1 MRETI
6 LELFRKNPDLT
17 FSITQIAKRLD
28 IPGNR
33 KGELGGI
40 LSDLAEENL
49 IECGKKNLYS
59 LPAPAKEEKPETK
72 TAGSHKPETT
82 KPGPKNAESK
92 TSEPPVGKDAPSSTS
107 GSDDS
112 IPSAPLPKG
121 ALRGSI
127 KFLPN
132 GHAFFYPII
141 GDPDNE
147 ASGIDFSV
155 HSRMFI
161 PRDKTETALD
171 GDSVTILPS
180 APSTRQRPSGNGPE
194 DQEIL
199 GKVIEITSRRS
210 GRIVGVF
217 RKKNKFSWVETD
229 DKALDGRINITGD
242 TTAEPGQTVVVDLES
257 WANSSSD
264 PIGRVIEVLGWP
276 GDAGVD
282 ILSTIARFGL
292 RTSFPE
298 DVLREARAVPEQ
310 PSEEEIAR
318 RKDHRNKLVVTID
331 PADAK
336 DHDDAIYIAKTK
348 SGGWLLEVHIADVS
362 HYIKPGSP
370 MDKEAIERGNS
381 TYLVDRVLPMLPTE
395 LSNGI
400 CSLKPNVDRL
410 TKCAVIEICKDGHVV
425 NTKFIDAVIHS
436 RAKLSYEQAQ
446 EILEGKAAPKG
457 SDKALAGSVREAWKM
472 ASLLRKN
479 RFANGALD
487 LEMSE
492 IKIKLDENGRACD
505 AHEVVYN
512 ESHQLVEECMLIAN
526 QSVAKILRERAK
538 PSIFRIH
545 DDPDPS
551 RLEDYAETAK
561 QHGYQPGDLSNRAH
575 IQALLDA
582 AKGSAEEHTIKLG
595 LLKSL
600 KRAAYAADPVGHY
613 GLAKTDYTHF
623 TSPIRRYADLIVH
636 RSLQPFL
643 QNKPKTPDRTPSQAD
658 LRDIARHIS
667 DTERNSSEAESET
680 KQIKLLEYLELIAST
695 DQSKDHGEET
705 KFDGV
710 ITDVR
715 AMGLMVEIPEMNVRG
730 VVKRED
736 LPRNSKW
743 RFEAHNM
750 AWTSFDGKRLALGMK
765 LPLSIVS
772 IDKVKRFVDFAVA
785 GPPTTEG
792 VKLSGKGG
800 SPAAMRKH
808 KGDRSKKPTPKPAA
822 NSGPQKK
829 RHRPSKRRRP
839 S

>member
-1 MRETI
+1 MREQI
-6 LELFRKNPDLT
+6 LDLLRQNPEQT
-17 FSITQIAKRLD
+17 FSKPQISKQLD

-33 KGELGGI
+33 QGELGGV
-40 LSDLAEENL
+40 LSDLEEEKL
-49 IECGKKNLYS
+49 IVCGSKKLYS
-59 LPAPAKEEKPETK
+59 LPKPKEEKKPHAAKEPKASAAKVATK
-72 TAGSHKPETT
+72 GSLT
-82 KPGPKNAESK
+82 
-92 TSEPPVGKDAPSSTS
+92 
-107 GSDDS
+107 
-112 IPSAPLPKG
+112 
-121 ALRGSI
+121 GSI

-141 GDPDNE
+141 GEEGNA
-147 ASGIDFSV
+147 ASGIDFTV
-155 HSRMFI
+155 HSRIFI

-171 GDSVTILPS
+171 GDSVRIQPSGLTSKPRQTGS
-180 APSTRQRPSGNGPE
+180 APD
-194 DQEIL
+194 DQEMR
-199 GKVIEITSRRS
+199 GAVIEILSRRS

-217 RKKNKFSWVETD
+217 RTKNKFSWVETD

-257 WANSSSD
+257 WANAKTE

-282 ILSTIARFGL
+282 ILSTIARYGL

-310 PSEEEIAR
+310 PDEAEISR
-318 RKDHRNKLVVTID
+318 RRDHRSKLVITID

-336 DHDDAIYIAKTK
+336 DHDDAIFIAKTK
-348 SGGWLLEVHIADVS
+348 AGGWLLEVHIADVS

-370 MDKEAIERGNS
+370 MDKEAVERGNS
-381 TYLVDRVLPMLPTE
+381 TYLVDRVLPMLPVE

-400 CSLKPNVDRL
+400 CSLKPDVDRL
-410 TKCAVIEICKDGHVV
+410 TKCAIIEISKDGHIL
-425 NTKFIDAVIHS
+425 NAKFVDAVIHS

-446 EILEGKAAPKG
+446 AILDGKGAPEG
-457 SDKALAGSVREAWKM
+457 SDKTLVGSVKEAWKM

-487 LEMSE
+487 LEMTE
-492 IKIKLDENGRACD
+492 IKIKLDENGRACE
-505 AHEVVYN
+505 AHQVVHT

-526 QSVAKILRERAK
+526 QSVAKVLRERSK

-545 DDPDPS
+545 EDPDPS
-551 RLEDYAETAK
+551 RLQDYTETAK
-561 QHGYQPGDLSNRAH
+561 QYGYTPGDLTNRSH

-582 AKGSAEEHTIKLG
+582 SKGTAEEHQIKLG

-600 KRAAYAADPVGHY
+600 KRAAYAADPIGHY

-643 QNKPKTPDRTPSQAD
+643 ENPPKHPDRTPSQAD

-667 DTERNSSEAESET
+667 ETERTSSEAESET

-695 DQSKDHGEET
+695 DQSKNEGEGT
-705 KFDGV
+705 TFDGV

-736 LPRNSKW
+736 LPRSSNW
-743 RFEAHNM
+743 RYEQHNM
-750 AWTSFDGKRLALGMK
+750 AWTSFDGRRLALGMK
-765 LPLSIVS
+765 LPLRIVA
-772 IDKVKRFVDFAVA
+772 IDKIKRFVDFAVA
-785 GPPTTEG
+785 GAPTTEG
-792 VKLSGKGG
+792 VKMSGKASAPRGG
-800 SPAAMRKH
+800 AKH
-808 KGDRSKKPTPKPAA
+808 AGKKPTPKAA
-822 NSGPQKK
+822 ASSGPQKK
-829 RHRPSKRRRP
+829 RSGTAKRSSRKRR
-839 S
+839 

>member
-1 MRETI
+1 MREQI
-6 LELFRKNPDLT
+6 LELLRSNPGT
-17 FSITQIAKRLD
+17 PFSKTQLAKKLD
-28 IPGNR
+28 IPGTR

-40 LSDLAEENL
+40 LSDLAEAKIIL
-49 IECGKKNLYS
+49 TSGKSLYS
-59 LPAPAKEEKPETK
+59 IPSEKSILPKPETK
-72 TAGSHKPETT
+72 SAGKAKP
-82 KPGPKNAESK
+82 
-92 TSEPPVGKDAPSSTS
+92 TSQNT
-107 GSDDS
+107 
-112 IPSAPLPKG
+112 PKG
-121 ALRGSI
+121 SLTGSI

-141 GDPDNE
+141 GDTANAE
-147 ASGIDFSV
+147 SGIDFPI
-155 HSRMFI
+155 HSRIFI
-161 PRDKTETALD
+161 PREGTLTSLD
-171 GDSVTILPS
+171 GDSVRIATQ
-180 APSTRQRPSGNGPE
+180 APSSKPRQRGPVPD
-194 DQEIL
+194 DQEMR
-199 GKVIEITSRRS
+199 GKVIEIISRRS

-217 RKKNKFSWVETD
+217 RKAKNFSYVETD
-229 DKALDGRINITGD
+229 DKALEGRINIIGD

-257 WANSSSD
+257 WENPSSD
-264 PIGRVIEVLGWP
+264 PTGRVIEVLGWP

-310 PSEEEIAR
+310 PAEDEIAR
-318 RKDHRNKLVVTID
+318 RRDHRDKLVITID
-331 PADAK
+331 PGDAK

-348 SGGWLLEVHIADVS
+348 AGGWLLEVHIADVS

-400 CSLKPNVDRL
+400 CSLKPDVDRL
-410 TKCAVIEICKDGHVV
+410 TKCAVIEISASGHVI
-425 NTKFIDAVIHS
+425 NTRFIDAVIHS

-446 EILEGKAAPKG
+446 AILDGKPAPTGADPTLIG
-457 SDKALAGSVREAWKM
+457 SIKEAWKM

-492 IKIKLDENGRACD
+492 IKIKLDENGRAME
-505 AHEVVYN
+505 AHPVIHT

-526 QSVAKILRERAK
+526 QAVAKILRERSK

-545 DDPDPS
+545 EDPDPS
-551 RLEDYAETAK
+551 RLDDYSEIAK
-561 QHGYQPGDLSNRAH
+561 QYGYQPGDLNNRVH
-575 IQALLDA
+575 IQQLLDA
-582 AKGSAEEHTIKLG
+582 SKGTAEEHQIKLG

-600 KRAAYAADPVGHY
+600 KRAAYAADPLGHY

-643 QNKPKTPDRTPSQAD
+643 ENPPKNPDRTPSQAD

-667 DTERNSSEAESET
+667 DTERTSAEAESET
-680 KQIKLLEYLELIAST
+680 KQIKLLEYLELLALS
-695 DQSKDHGEET
+695 DQSKNHGEET
-705 KFDGV
+705 TFNGV

-715 AMGLMVEIPEMNVRG
+715 PMGLMVEIPDMGVRG
-730 VVKRED
+730 VVKREE
-736 LPRNSKW
+736 LPRGTNW
-743 RFEAHNM
+743 RFEEHNK
-750 AWTSFDGKRLALGMK
+750 AWTSFDGRRLAMGMK
-765 LPLSIVS
+765 LPLSIVA

-785 GPPTTEG
+785 GPPTTDG
-792 VKLSGKGG
+792 VKLSGK
-800 SPAAMRKH
+800 SPAPRGSVKSNVR
-808 KGDRSKKPTPKPAA
+808 GGKKPTPKPAA
-822 NSGPQKK
+822 KSGPQKQRGSSTK
-829 RHRPSKRRRP
+829 KSARRRR
-839 S
+839 

>member
-1 MRETI
+1 MREKI
-6 LELFRKNPDLT
+6 LELLQENSDQT
-17 FSITQIAKRLD
+17 FSKTQIAKRLD

-40 LSDLAEENL
+40 LSDMTSENL
-49 IECGKKNLYS
+49 IVCGKKRLYS
-59 LPAPAKEEKPETK
+59 AFVPEVAKKEEK
-72 TAGSHKPETT
+72 
-82 KPGPKNAESK
+82 KNAGESSRK
-92 TSEPPVGKDAPSSTS
+92 KST
-107 GSDDS
+107 
-112 IPSAPLPKG
+112 PASAPKG
-121 ALRGSI
+121 SLTGSI

-147 ASGIDFSV
+147 ASKIDFTV
-155 HSRMFI
+155 HSRIFI

-171 GDSVTILPS
+171 GDSVRIKPS
-180 APSTRQRPSGNGPE
+180 APTAKPRQRGSAPE
-194 DQEIL
+194 EKEIR
-199 GKVIEITSRRS
+199 GRVIEILSRRS

-257 WANSSSD
+257 WLNPSSD

-282 ILSTIARFGL
+282 ILSTIARHGL

-298 DVLREARAVPEQ
+298 DVLQEARAVPEL
-310 PSEEEIAR
+310 PSEKEIAR
-318 RKDHRNKLVVTID
+318 RRDHREKLVITID

-336 DHDDAIYIAKTK
+336 DHDDAIFIAKTK

-370 MDKEAIERGNS
+370 MDKEAVERGNS

-400 CSLKPNVDRL
+400 CSLKPDVDRL
-410 TKCAVIEICKDGHVV
+410 TKCAIMEISKDGHVA
-425 NTKFIDAVIHS
+425 NTKFVDAVIHS

-446 EILEGKAAPKG
+446 AILDGKPAPKG
-457 SDKALAGSVREAWKM
+457 SDPTLASTVKEAWRM

-479 RFANGALD
+479 RFKNGALD

-492 IKIKLDENGRACD
+492 IKIKLDENGRACE
-505 AHEVVYN
+505 AHQVVHT

-526 QSVAKILRERAK
+526 QAVAKILRERSK

-545 DDPDPS
+545 EDPDPS

-561 QHGYQPGDLSNRAH
+561 QHGYQPGDLTNRSH
-575 IQALLDA
+575 IQALLDS
-582 AKGSAEEHTIKLG
+582 AKGTAEEHTIKLG

-600 KRAAYAADPVGHY
+600 KRAAYAADPIGHY

-636 RSLQPFL
+636 RSLQPYL
-643 QNKPKTPDRTPSQAD
+643 KNPPEKTDRTPSQAE
-658 LRDIARHIS
+658 LREIAQHIS
-667 DTERNSSEAESET
+667 DTERNSSDAESET

-695 DQSKDHGEET
+695 DQSKNSGEET
-705 KFDGV
+705 TFDGV

-715 AMGLMVEIPEMNVRG
+715 PMGLMVEIPDMNVRG

-736 LPRNSKW
+736 LPSSSRW
-743 RFEAHNM
+743 RFESHNM

-765 LPLSIVS
+765 LPLRIVA

-785 GPPTTEG
+785 GAPTTEG
-792 VKLSGKGG
+792 VKSTRKSGSSSFPKKNKSSG
-800 SPAAMRKH
+800 
-808 KGDRSKKPTPKPAA
+808 SKKPVPRTAA
-822 NSGPQKK
+822 TAGPPKK
-829 RHRPSKRRRP
+829 RHRPSKRQGSKRRP
-839 S
+839 R

>member
-1 MRETI
+1 MREQI
-6 LELFRKNPDLT
+6 LDLLRQNPEQT
-17 FSITQIAKRLD
+17 FSKTQLAKQLD

-33 KGELGGI
+33 KGELGGV

-49 IECGKKNLYS
+49 IVCGSKGLYS
-59 LPAPAKEEKPETK
+59 LPKPKVEKKPAAAKE
-72 TAGSHKPETT
+72 
-82 KPGPKNAESK
+82 PKA
-92 TSEPPVGKDAPSSTS
+92 A
-107 GSDDS
+107 
-112 IPSAPLPKG
+112 SANPTPKG
-121 ALRGSI
+121 SLTGSI

-141 GDPDNE
+141 GEEENA
-147 ASGIDFSV
+147 ASGIDFTV
-155 HSRMFI
+155 HSRIFI
-161 PRDKTETALD
+161 PRDKTATALD
-171 GDSVTILPS
+171 GDSVRIAPS
-180 APSTRQRPSGNGPE
+180 APSSKPRQSGPAPD
-194 DQEIL
+194 DQEMR
-199 GKVIEITSRRS
+199 GAVIEILSRRS

-217 RKKNKFSWVETD
+217 RTKNKFSWVETD

-257 WANSSSD
+257 WANSKTE

-282 ILSTIARFGL
+282 ILSTIARYGL

-310 PSEEEIAR
+310 PDEAEIAR
-318 RKDHRNKLVVTID
+318 RRDHRNKLVITID

-336 DHDDAIYIAKTK
+336 DHDDAIFIAKTK
-348 SGGWLLEVHIADVS
+348 AGGWLLEVHIADVS

-370 MDKEAIERGNS
+370 MDKEAVERGNS
-381 TYLVDRVLPMLPTE
+381 TYLVDRVLPMLPVE

-400 CSLKPNVDRL
+400 CSLKPDVDRL
-410 TKCAVIEICKDGHVV
+410 TKCAIIEISGDGHIL
-425 NTKFIDAVIHS
+425 NAKFVDAVIHS

-446 EILEGKAAPKG
+446 AILDGKGAPEG
-457 SDKALAGSVREAWKM
+457 SDKTLVGSVKEAWKM
-472 ASLLRKN
+472 ASLLRRN

-487 LEMSE
+487 LEMTE
-492 IKIKLDENGRACD
+492 IKIKLDENGRACE
-505 AHEVVYN
+505 AHQVVHT

-526 QSVAKILRERAK
+526 QSVAKILRERSK

-545 DDPDPS
+545 EDPDPS
-551 RLEDYAETAK
+551 RLQDYTETAK
-561 QHGYQPGDLSNRAH
+561 QYGYTPGDLTNRSH
-575 IQALLDA
+575 IQALLNA
-582 AKGSAEEHTIKLG
+582 SKGTAEEHQIKLG

-600 KRAAYAADPVGHY
+600 KRAAYAAEPIGHY

-643 QNKPKTPDRTPSQAD
+643 ENPPKHPDRTPSQAD

-667 DTERNSSEAESET
+667 DTERTSSEAESET

-695 DQSKDHGEET
+695 DQSKNEGEET
-705 KFDGV
+705 TFNGV

-736 LPRNSKW
+736 LPRSSNW
-743 RFEAHNM
+743 RFEQHNM

-765 LPLSIVS
+765 LPLRIVA

-792 VKLSGKGG
+792 VKMSGKAPAPRGG
-800 SPAAMRKH
+800 AKH
-808 KGDRSKKPTPKPAA
+808 AGKKPTPKPAA
-822 NSGPQKK
+822 KSGPQKK
-829 RHRPSKRRRP
+829 RSGAAKRSSRKRR
-839 S
+839 

>member
-1 MRETI
+1 MREQI
-6 LELFRKNPDLT
+6 LDLLRQNPDQT
-17 FSITQIAKRLD
+17 FSKTQLAKQLD

-33 KGELGGI
+33 KGELGGV
-40 LSDLAEENL
+40 LSDLAEEKL
-49 IECGKKNLYS
+49 IVCGAKNLYS
-59 LPAPAKEEKPETK
+59 LPKPKEEKKPAATAKTK
-72 TAGSHKPETT
+72 TAPSKP
-82 KPGPKNAESK
+82 A
-92 TSEPPVGKDAPSSTS
+92 
-107 GSDDS
+107 
-112 IPSAPLPKG
+112 PKG
-121 ALRGSI
+121 SLTGSI

-141 GDPDNE
+141 GDSENE
-147 ASGIDFSV
+147 ESGIDFTV
-155 HSRMFI
+155 HSRIFI

-171 GDSVTILPS
+171 GDSVRIIAS
-180 APSTRQRPSGNGPE
+180 APSSRPRQSGSATDE
-194 DQEIL
+194 QEIR
-199 GKVIEITSRRS
+199 GKVVEILSRRS

-229 DKALDGRINITGD
+229 DKALEGRINITGD

-257 WANSSSD
+257 WESTKTD

-282 ILSTIARFGL
+282 ILSTIARYGL

-310 PSEEEIAR
+310 PDEAEITR
-318 RKDHRNKLVVTID
+318 RRDHRKKLVITID

-336 DHDDAIYIAKTK
+336 DHDDALYIAKTK

-370 MDKEAIERGNS
+370 MDKEAVERGNS
-381 TYLVDRVLPMLPTE
+381 TYLVDRVLPMLPVE

-400 CSLKPNVDRL
+400 CSLKPDVDRL
-410 TKCAVIEICKDGHVV
+410 TKCAIIEISKDGHVK
-425 NTKFIDAVIHS
+425 NTKFVDAVIHS

-446 EILEGKAAPKG
+446 EILDGKPAPKG
-457 SDKALAGSVREAWKM
+457 SDPTLAGSVKEAWKM

-487 LEMSE
+487 LEMTE

-505 AHEVVYN
+505 AHQVVHTH
-512 ESHQLVEECMLIAN
+512 SHQLVEECMLIAN
-526 QSVAKILRERAK
+526 QAVAKILRERSK

-545 DDPDPS
+545 EDPDPS
-551 RLEDYAETAK
+551 RLFDYAETAK
-561 QHGYQPGDLSNRAH
+561 QHGYQPGDLTNRSH
-575 IQALLDA
+575 IQALLDS
-582 AKGSAEEHTIKLG
+582 AKGTAEEHTIKLG

-600 KRAAYAADPVGHY
+600 KRAAYAADPIGHY

-643 QNKPKTPDRTPSQAD
+643 ENAPKNPDRTPSQAD

-667 DTERNSSEAESET
+667 DTERTSSEAESET

-695 DQSKDHGEET
+695 DQSKDDGEET
-705 KFDGV
+705 TFDGV

-715 AMGLMVEIPEMNVRG
+715 PMGLMVEIPEMNVRG

-736 LPRNSKW
+736 LPRSSKW
-743 RFEAHNM
+743 RFEMHNM

-765 LPLSIVS
+765 LPLRIVA

-792 VKLSGKGG
+792 VKISGKAPTPRGKAKHSG
-800 SPAAMRKH
+800 KKPVPKAAAM
-808 KGDRSKKPTPKPAA
+808 
-822 NSGPQKK
+822 SGPQKK
-829 RHRPSKRRRP
+829 RHRPSKRSGSKRRP
-839 S
+839 R